1 MPNVQ
6 LQRGYLRIAN
16 RLFEALLAAGFTVAQ
31 LRILLTIIR
40 LTDGWNTKTVSVSQ
54 AELSHLTG
62 LSVAGGFRRAL
73 RSLIDEG
80 VLLCDRGIGRERSA
94 YMIQQ
99 DFTRWGKFAI
109 APARLAAL
117 WSKRPE
123 SPAVFL
129 ADQDSPPKD
138 SQTVPT
144 GTEPKEDI
152 DPLGPVRANQEE
164 HADRPLRDTLGGR
177 KCDTELRFGDS
188 KDSERQRKT
197 VTTKS
202 DATRPTWISPYLSA
216 WKECYGGDL
225 PVGNALKHL
234 KGAHD
239 SLGADEALVRWRN
252 YLRQNDA
259 QFANPSRFAATLD
272 RWKSGV
278 KRPVK
283 GLSPVAEDKKYLRGR
298 VLLEIARNYDL
309 MSYNGNVTE
318 YQARVEK
325 ACLDQR
331 AGPSI
336 REELQAVRFYR
347 GIGEQPTQHFVVL
360 EIVRRLEAAGLQA
373 VLA

>member
-1 MPNVQ
+1 MANVQ

-54 AELSHLTG
+54 AELSRLTG

-129 ADQDSPPKD
+129 ADQVGPPKD
-138 SQTVPT
+138 IQTAPT

-152 DPLGPVRANQEE
+152 GPLGPVRANPEE
-164 HADRPLRDTLGGR
+164 HADRPPRDTLEGC
-177 KCDTELRFGDS
+177 KCDTERCFGDR
-188 KDSERQRKT
+188 KDNERQRKT

-202 DATRPTWISPYLSA
+202 DAARPTWISPYLST

-225 PVGNALKHL
+225 PVGNALRHL

-259 QFANPSRFAATLD
+259 QFANPWRFAATLD
-272 RWKSGV
+272 RWKSG
-278 KRPVK
+278 VK

-336 REELQAVRFYR
+336 RDELQAVRFYQ

-373 VLA
+373 ALA